1 MRKKCIIV
9 CTIVLIALACAAIPG
24 IRDYADLRNCV
35 CSMLTTTEETFTI
48 DDRFYRV
55 CEKDTLNSGTFMI
68 VRTTCDHDKQ
78 LHLTVYPDEG
88 IFKGYIPKN

>member
-1 MRKKCIIV
+1 
-9 CTIVLIALACAAIPG
+9 
-24 IRDYADLRNCV
+24 
-35 CSMLTTTEETFTI
+35 MLTTTEETFTI

-68 VRTTCDHDKQ
+68 VRTTCDHNKQ